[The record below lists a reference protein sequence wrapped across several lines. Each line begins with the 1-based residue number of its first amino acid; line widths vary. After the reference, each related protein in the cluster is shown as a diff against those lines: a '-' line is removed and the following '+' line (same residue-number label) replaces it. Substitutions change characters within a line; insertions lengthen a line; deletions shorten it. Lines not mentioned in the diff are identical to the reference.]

1 MKRIFLSVM
10 VLVVCASFQAQA
22 MKGLLEKRAYYVTKA
37 KSGELVFWVIFLG
50 GYDCSL
56 IRKYPGED
64 SLPIKATVNY
74 SMLSSGYIE
83 GNGYSAKGKIDC
95 MPTMKLK
102 NDKGERTIE
111 LDSIDCIFDFG
122 QKVRTVKGEV
132 GDFVIDLEGQP
143 KIANRFVLTEY
154 KTVTSSDGER
164 ELKKNGDDIPLSAI
178 AFTREGIARA
188 IKGIP
193 MPSKPKTDT
202 ASPPAVK

>member
-83 GNGYSAKGKIDC
+83 GNGYSNKGKIAS
-95 MPTMKLK
+95 TAKLAIK
-102 NDKGERTIE
+102 DASGMRDVPM
-111 LDSIDCIFDFG
+111 DSVDAIYDYGRKIRLSDG
-122 QKVRTVKGEV
+122 TEGEV
-132 GDFVIDLEGQP
+132 LLDIEGSMSP
-143 KIANRFVLTEY
+143 AKKALLRGYKFTER
-154 KTVTSSDGER
+154 DGEKSLKEDPTLSDVPLYGFAFTKEAYER
-164 ELKKNGDDIPLSAI
+164 LKKS
-178 AFTREGIARA
+178 
-188 IKGIP
+188 
-193 MPSKPKTDT
+193 MPQ
-202 ASPPAVK
+202 